1 MMLKSSKE
9 IFEILSKG
17 GFISSNSVMAL
28 NRAYFDLIEE
38 AFEAY
43 QEYYE
48 GVGFILESGNGYY
61 FFSRAEAKLNVVDK
75 LIRFCDW
82 IDRLDFLKT
91 FNAAFDSGF
100 VFSKA
105 KILER
110 LSCDMEL
117 KDKVSKLYVDKK
129 THTDVVDKLVE
140 DLVKIGFVELE
151 NEMENTYKVTA
162 AFHYLEEMVNCL
174 NVVEGVQSE
183 IPE

>member
-1 MMLKSSKE
+1 MLKSSKE

-17 GFISSNSVMAL
+17 GFISSNSVLAA
-28 NRAYFDLIEE
+28 NRAYFDLIEDD
-38 AFEAY
+38 FDAY
-43 QEYYE
+43 LEYYG
-48 GVGFILESGNGYY
+48 GVGFVLECGDGYY
-61 FFSRAEAKLNVVDK
+61 YFSRAEAKVNVVDK
-75 LIRFCDW
+75 LSRFCDW

-91 FNAAFDSGF
+91 FNAAFASGF

-117 KDKVSKLYVDKK
+117 KDKASKLYSDKK
-129 THTDVVDKLVE
+129 THSDVVDKLVD

-151 NEMENTYKVTA
+151 NDIENLYKVTA
-162 AFHYLEEMVNCL
+162 AFHYLEELVNCL
-174 NVVEGVQSE
+174 NVVEGAQSE